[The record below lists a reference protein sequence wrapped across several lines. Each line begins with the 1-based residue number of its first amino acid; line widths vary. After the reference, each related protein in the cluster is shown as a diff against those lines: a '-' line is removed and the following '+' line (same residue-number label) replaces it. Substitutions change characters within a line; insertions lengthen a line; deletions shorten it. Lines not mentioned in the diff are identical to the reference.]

1 MARHGGKRSELRAA
15 LRSCRGAFL
24 GIALMSGVL
33 NILALTGSFFM
44 LQVYDRV
51 IPSRS
56 VPTLVGLCALM
67 IVLYLFQGVLD
78 ALRMRILGW
87 IGAALEEQLGR
98 RFFDIS
104 SELALRTS
112 TARDRP
118 LAQQDLDQVRNY
130 LSSIG
135 ATVLFDFPW
144 MPLYFG
150 ICFIFH
156 PLIGALA
163 AAGAVFLC
171 ALMLLTEWSLITL
184 SASAVKAAAERNLI
198 AETAIRNAETARA
211 MGFHGRLGD
220 RWEHANGRL
229 VVAQRRVANVAGGF
243 ASASKTAR
251 MILQSAILALG
262 AWLVIKQEASAGI
275 MIASSIMM
283 SRALAPVEL
292 AIGSWKSFVGARQS
306 LQRLSRLADGL
317 PVPEQ
322 MLALPPP
329 KRILAVEGLSVAA
342 PGEQKLILVDVNFTL
357 RAGSAVGVIGPS
369 ASGKSTLAR
378 SLVGVWPASR
388 GAVRLDGAS
397 LDRWTPEALGR
408 HVGYLPQAVVLLAG
422 TVSENIAR
430 FSPTPDADAVVSAAR
445 VAGVHDMILR
455 LPDGYETQIGDNGK
469 MLSAGQRQ
477 RIALAVALYRD
488 PFLVVLD
495 EPNSNLDAAG
505 ESALAQAIESV
516 RARRGIVV
524 VIAHRPSVLAGVD
537 FVLVLNQGRV
547 RNFGAKQEMLEAAIS
562 NFPLAA
568 NEGKASK

>member
-1 MARHGGKRSELRAA
+1 
-15 LRSCRGAFL
+15 
-24 GIALMSGVL
+24 MSGAL

-67 IVLYLFQGVLD
+67 IVLYLFQGALD

-87 IGAALEEQLGR
+87 IGAALEERLGR

-104 SELALRTS
+104 SELAIRTN
-112 TARDRP
+112 TVRDGP
-118 LAQQDLDQVRNY
+118 LAQQDLDQVRNF

-135 ATVLFDFPW
+135 ATVFFDFPW

-163 AAGAVFLC
+163 TAGAVFLC
-171 ALMLLTEWSLITL
+171 ALTLLTESSMTAPSE
-184 SASAVKAAAERNLI
+184 SAIKAAVDRNLI
-198 AETAIRNAETARA
+198 AETAIRNAEVARA

-220 RWEHANGRL
+220 RWEEANARL

-243 ASASKTAR
+243 ASASKTTR

-275 MIASSIMM
+275 MIASSVMM

-306 LQRLSRLADGL
+306 WRRLTRLADGL
-317 PVPEQ
+317 PMPEQ
-322 MLALPPP
+322 VLALPPP
-329 KRILAVEGLSVAA
+329 KRTLAVEGLSVAP
-342 PGEQKLILVDVNFTL
+342 PGEQKLILVDLNFSL

-378 SLVGVWPASR
+378 ALVGVWPASR
-388 GAVRLDGAS
+388 GTVRLDGAS

-408 HVGYLPQAVVLLAG
+408 HVGYLPQAVALFAG
-422 TVSENIAR
+422 TVSQNIAR
-430 FSPTPDADAVVSAAR
+430 FAPEPDADAIISAAR
-445 VAGVHDMILR
+445 AAGVHDMILR
-455 LPDGYETQIGDNGK
+455 LSEGYETEIGYNGK

-495 EPNSNLDAAG
+495 EPNSNLDASG
-505 ESALAQAIESV
+505 EAALAEAIESV

-524 VIAHRPSVLAGVD
+524 VVAHRPSVLAGVD
-537 FVLVLNQGRV
+537 FILVLNQGRIHD
-547 RNFGAKQEMLEAAIS
+547 FGSKQEVFERVKRKSAIS
-562 NFPLAA
+562 NFPVAA
-568 NEGKASK
+568 IERKGFR